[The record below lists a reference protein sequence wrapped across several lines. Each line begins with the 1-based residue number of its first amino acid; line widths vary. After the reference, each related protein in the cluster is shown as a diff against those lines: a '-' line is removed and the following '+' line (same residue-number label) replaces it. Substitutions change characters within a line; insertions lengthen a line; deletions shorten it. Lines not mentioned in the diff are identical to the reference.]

1 MLIRHLLSNAP
12 SHLLAIPGSNLAR
25 NTHILS
31 SPPHPLHPVSLP
43 RLSIQPHNPA
53 FVARASADKRDKTIE
68 EELEEVKAK
77 ILEED
82 EEEGNGGEV
91 GDREV
96 FPFSDGFRGDEGDS
110 EGEGKGFSDSDVRSG
125 RRDEK
130 DYDRDPEIAEILG
143 SCFDDPQKA
152 QARVEERIRRKRNKI
167 VQAKTGSATPMR
179 VAFNKFDFSN
189 SYIWFEFYNAPLP
202 KDVSLICD
210 AIRAWHIVGR
220 LGGCNS
226 MNMQLSQA
234 PLDNKRPSYDA
245 SQGANVT
252 PTTFY
257 NIGDLEIQDNLA
269 RIWVDIGTSEPLLL
283 DVLINA
289 LTCISSDHVG
299 IKQVV
304 FGGSEFENW
313 KENFSSEDAGCSIHK
328 I

>member
-1 MLIRHLLSNAP
+1 MEGKMLIRQLLSGAP
-12 SHLLAIPGSNLAR
+12 LHLPAIPSSNLAW
-25 NTHILS
+25 NTHILF
-31 SPPHPLHPVSLP
+31 SPPHPSHRLSFP
-43 RLSIQPHNPA
+43 RLSIQPQNPS
-53 FVARASADKRDKTIE
+53 FVARDSADGRYKTIE
-68 EELEEVKAK
+68 EELEEVRAK
-77 ILEED
+77 LLEEYD
-82 EEEGNGGEV
+82 EERDGGEV
-91 GDREV
+91 GDR
-96 FPFSDGFRGDEGDS
+96 DGFRGDEGDS
-110 EGEGKGFSDSDVRSG
+110 EGEGQGFSDSDVPKG
-125 RRDEK
+125 RGDEK

-152 QARVEERIRRKRNKI
+152 QARVEERIRRNRNKI
-167 VQAKTGSATPMR
+167 VQTKTGSAAPMK
-179 VAFNKFDFSN
+179 VTFNKFDFSN

-210 AIRAWHIVGR
+210 TIRSWHIVGR

-234 PLDNKRPSYDA
+234 PLNNKRPSYDA
-245 SQGANVT
+245 IGGANVT

-257 NIGDLEIQDNLA
+257 NIGDLEIQDNLV

-289 LTCISSDHVG
+289 LTCISSDYVG

-313 KENFSSEDAGCSIHK
+313 KENFTSEDAGFSTHK